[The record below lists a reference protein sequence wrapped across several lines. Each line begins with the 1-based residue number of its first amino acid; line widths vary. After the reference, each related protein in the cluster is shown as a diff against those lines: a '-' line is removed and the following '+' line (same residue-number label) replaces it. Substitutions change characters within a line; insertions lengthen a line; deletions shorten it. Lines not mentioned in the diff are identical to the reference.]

1 VYFQYETQASH
12 PAPPSPPVRPG
23 ITLLIKAINFSF
35 VSEIDGKFYNAI
47 LAAGEYSEAAATRFA
62 QDKQA
67 GALRT
72 LIRCALV
79 INKSTAHTLC
89 TLCA

>member
-1 VYFQYETQASH
+1 M
-12 PAPPSPPVRPG
+12 RPG

-47 LAAGEYSEAAATRFA
+47 LAAGEYTAATRFA

-67 GALRT
+67 GALLRT

-79 INKSTAHTLC
+79 INKSTAHSVC